1 MESIILARIV
11 GEVSDDN
18 SLNYAQEEDPSR
30 VDVEG
35 KRMGMRLTV
44 YQPLHWNEDDARR
57 LKDFRETSSGSLLR
71 NLLCTI
77 CLIISRSSSC
87 IDYSV
92 VLS

>member
-18 SLNYAQEEDPSR
+18 NLNYAQEEDPSR
-30 VDVEG
+30 VDEKG

-44 YQPLHWNEDDARR
+44 YLPLHWNEDDARR

-92 VLS
+92 GLS